1 MRESLKKWSFIK
13 IYLEVLVSDE
23 FVLYCDSCILF
34 SFFVGVK
41 FEGNLDED
49 SDEEIDKMVDK
60 LKVI

>member
-1 MRESLKKWSFIK
+1 M
-13 IYLEVLVSDE
+13 LVSDE